1 MYICIYLCAFLLP
14 MCCTQSFHFC
24 YGFCLNFLFA
34 QFPSR
39 GELLFYNLTVFSPS
53 FIHLFIILYVLLYF
67 IRVYLQFNRN
77 LRALISVQH
86 YFLPIVRN
94 VYSYTMRIH
103 SGTTRGPKSDEKIF
117 ESVLTAFIERVLL
130 SNPPCHAH
138 REQIY
143 CN

>member
-1 MYICIYLCAFLLP
+1 MPLCLYTSMYVCIYLCAFLLP

-94 VYSYTMRIH
+94 IYSYTMRIH
-103 SGTTRGPKSDEKIF
+103 SGTTIPVSVPEKRWKNFRICF
-117 ESVLTAFIERVLL
+117 DSIYWTRVVK
-130 SNPPCHAH
+130 
-138 REQIY
+138 
-143 CN
+143 